1 MREFVQR
8 VRETATK
15 MGGAYIPFSQCL
27 EPTATLI
34 RTVPA
39 TSGGIC
45 QALCAK
51 WIAEHANER
60 SVWNWL
66 CTPGTM
72 NVRPAM
78 IANLMINFAE
88 GVAAPGSAAANPT
101 VRRGAG
107 QRDMLFQDVVTEKY
121 LALNGVV
128 RRGLARTNMTRL
140 HAYRSSQ
147 VMGARIARDLDPD
160 LWNGQNFYVLV
171 SILGP
176 GGGHALC
183 AYVGSKDVCFFDP
196 NFGEFYFDTRLKFK
210 AFMRDFWRI
219 SGYRDEFNAYYLL
232 DFGRKPG

>member
-8 VRETATK
+8 VREMATK
-15 MGGAYIPFSQCL
+15 AGGAYIPFSQCL

-34 RTVPA
+34 RALPA
-39 TSGGIC
+39 TAGGIC

-51 WIAEHANER
+51 WIAEHANDR

-88 GVAAPGSAAANPT
+88 SVAAPGSAAFNPT
-101 VRRGAG
+101 VRPGAG
-107 QRDMLFQDVVTEKY
+107 QGDMLFQDVVTEKY
-121 LALNGVV
+121 LALYGVV
-128 RRGLARTNMTRL
+128 RRRMARAGMTRP
-140 HAYRSSQ
+140 HAYRSGQ
-147 VMGARIARDLDPD
+147 AMGMRIARDLDPD
-160 LWNGQNFYVLV
+160 QWNGQNFYVLV

-176 GGGHALC
+176 AGGHALC
-183 AYVGSKDVCFFDP
+183 TYVGSRDVCFFDP
-196 NFGEFYFDTRLKFK
+196 NFGEFYFDTRAKFK
-210 AFMRDFWRI
+210 AFMKDFWRI

-232 DFGRKPG
+232 DFGKARN